1 MVMRATEI
9 PLATRAGLLRPW
21 EAMASNDATQEL
33 PDVSE
38 ATVSGA
44 PAPVGAGLN
53 VVMDVPLRLS
63 VEIGSTQLL
72 VREILQL
79 VKGSIIE
86 LDRMNGEP
94 ADIYVNERL
103 VALGEVTV
111 IDDKLAVKVVE
122 VVSTE
127 ALAARAR

>member
-1 MVMRATEI
+1 MAENEAKEELPEVNEAMLGGGEQAG
-9 PLATRAGLLRPW
+9 RAGL
-21 EAMASNDATQEL
+21 D
-33 PDVSE
+33 
-38 ATVSGA
+38 
-44 PAPVGAGLN
+44 

-79 VKGSIIE
+79 AKGSIVE

-103 VALGEVTV
+103 VARGEVTV
-111 IDDKLAVKVVE
+111 IDEKLAVKVVE
-122 VVSTE
+122 VVT
-127 ALAARAR
+127 A